1 MRGVGRIPVPVITFA
16 LGLLVGAYLGNLIRG
31 LLTVLFFVLLVA
43 AAYYIWAYFERQK
56 RG

>member
-56 RG
+56 QG